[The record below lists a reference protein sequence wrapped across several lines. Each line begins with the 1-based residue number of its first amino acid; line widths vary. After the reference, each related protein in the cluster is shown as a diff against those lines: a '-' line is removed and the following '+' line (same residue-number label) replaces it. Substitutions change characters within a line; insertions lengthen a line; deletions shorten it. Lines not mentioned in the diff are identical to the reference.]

1 MIREPDPGNVRG
13 REPTA
18 GTGPDDG
25 QRASAPPALHL
36 TTHQPGD
43 PAPTDPA
50 PTDPAPRTAASVAET
65 TRIARNAATPPDEP
79 PPDESPPDPRAPDES
94 ATTSADTELEP
105 VVDLRPADGPVVSAA
120 RIGGSAPSPARR
132 STDPAEGASAPTLP
146 PTVERAAAANTPAV
160 ARHSGLADRA
170 IAVAAVPVVV
180 LLVTL
185 VATSVLLV
193 SARSAADAESQLAR
207 DAASRLESR
216 VALDELNAAVLASV
230 AVGVGQAVTSPD
242 ELARRSDAAR
252 VSIDAAAGSSAD
264 DAVDGVA
271 ATAAAA
277 DDAALA
283 YVDAVD
289 EAVDRTGSD
298 PLELGNELTALDE
311 SFALA
316 ASTSNDAVDALD
328 AAAADHAST
337 ATRRTTWG
345 LGVALLGALL
355 SAASVVLARVRL
367 AGQLDRPVRGLR
379 SAVARIG
386 AERPAVASVLQG
398 PEELVVLGTEIDA
411 AARSV
416 ADRLDV
422 LERRAAWGERS
433 RMILEAL
440 ELADDEPGAYEVI
453 GEALGIVGGRH
464 RGELLLSERG
474 TSRLTSVAASTEAG
488 GPGCP
493 VDVISG
499 CVALRR
505 GQVSVF
511 DSSETINACPK
522 LRGRPYG
529 NCSAVCVPVT
539 VAGRQLGV
547 LHVTGDDGA
556 PPGPEVVEQ
565 LVGLSSLVGNR
576 LGSLRTLES
585 TRHEASTDGL
595 TGLPNRRTLE
605 AEVAELIEAS
615 TPFVMVLADLDK
627 FKRLNDNFGH
637 EVGDKALQLFAGV
650 LRDNVRGNDVVA
662 RLGGEEFVLVYPN
675 MSVEISIEAID
686 RLRGALARAVA
697 SSRIPPFTCSFGIA
711 HSSVGGDGDV
721 ILRVADAGLLRA
733 KELGGDRAV
742 VADEALVADVFDDE
756 QD

>member
-1 MIREPDPGNVRG
+1 M
-13 REPTA
+13 
-18 GTGPDDG
+18 
-25 QRASAPPALHL
+25 
-36 TTHQPGD
+36 
-43 PAPTDPA
+43 
-50 PTDPAPRTAASVAET
+50 
-65 TRIARNAATPPDEP
+65 
-79 PPDESPPDPRAPDES
+79 
-94 ATTSADTELEP
+94 
-105 VVDLRPADGPVVSAA
+105 
-120 RIGGSAPSPARR
+120 
-132 STDPAEGASAPTLP
+132 
-146 PTVERAAAANTPAV
+146 
-160 ARHSGLADRA
+160 
-170 IAVAAVPVVV
+170 AAVPVVV

-185 VATSVLLV
+185 AATSVLLL
-193 SARSAADAESQLAR
+193 SARSAADAESQLVR
-207 DAASRLESR
+207 DATSRLESR

-252 VSIDAAAGSSAD
+252 MSIDAAAGSSAD
-264 DAVDGVA
+264 DGDDAVGGVV
-271 ATAAAA
+271 ATSAAA

-289 EAVDRTGSD
+289 EAVDRTGGD

-311 SFALA
+311 LFAAA
-316 ASTSNDAVDALD
+316 ASTSADAVDALD
-328 AAAADHAST
+328 AAAADDAST

-345 LGVALLGALL
+345 LGVAVLGALL
-355 SAASVVLARVRL
+355 SAATVVLARARL

-686 RLRGALARAVA
+686 RLRGALARAVG

-742 VADEALVADVFDDE
+742 VADEALVADVFDDD

>member
-1 MIREPDPGNVRG
+1 M
-13 REPTA
+13 
-18 GTGPDDG
+18 
-25 QRASAPPALHL
+25 
-36 TTHQPGD
+36 
-43 PAPTDPA
+43 
-50 PTDPAPRTAASVAET
+50 
-65 TRIARNAATPPDEP
+65 
-79 PPDESPPDPRAPDES
+79 
-94 ATTSADTELEP
+94 
-105 VVDLRPADGPVVSAA
+105 
-120 RIGGSAPSPARR
+120 
-132 STDPAEGASAPTLP
+132 
-146 PTVERAAAANTPAV
+146 
-160 ARHSGLADRA
+160 
-170 IAVAAVPVVV
+170 
-180 LLVTL
+180 
-185 VATSVLLV
+185 
-193 SARSAADAESQLAR
+193 
-207 DAASRLESR
+207 
-216 VALDELNAAVLASV
+216 
-230 AVGVGQAVTSPD
+230 
-242 ELARRSDAAR
+242 
-252 VSIDAAAGSSAD
+252 
-264 DAVDGVA
+264 
-271 ATAAAA
+271 
-277 DDAALA
+277 
-283 YVDAVD
+283 
-289 EAVDRTGSD
+289 
-298 PLELGNELTALDE
+298 
-311 SFALA
+311 
-316 ASTSNDAVDALD
+316 
-328 AAAADHAST
+328 
-337 ATRRTTWG
+337 
-345 LGVALLGALL
+345 
-355 SAASVVLARVRL
+355 VLARVRL
-367 AGQLDRPVRGLR
+367 ATQLDRPVRGLR

-416 ADRLDV
+416 ADRLDL

-474 TSRLTSVAASTEAG
+474 TSRLSSVAVSSEAG

-529 NCSAVCVPVT
+529 TCSAVCVPVT

-637 EVGDKALQLFAGV
+637 EVGDRALQLFAGV

-686 RLRGALARAVA
+686 RLRRCVGPGGREQPHPAV
-697 SSRIPPFTCSFGIA
+697 
-711 HSSVGGDGDV
+711 H
-721 ILRVADAGLLRA
+721 LLLRHRA
-733 KELGGDRAV
+733 LLGRR
-742 VADEALVADVFDDE
+742 
-756 QD
+756 